1 MTSGAYPD
9 PRRIGMEVSLA
20 RGLEAGGYYN
30 AAKLLWALAYSD
42 EIRRSYIGGVP
53 KGEAALAR
61 DLGALREELEQ
72 SGALPEALAYLER
85 GLHAVE
91 RRGEL
96 AWEDTGELAVCRA
109 CGHLLIRTIPDRCPG
124 CGAWRLTFRSF
135 PPVYFLEPVS
145 AETALAAL
153 RATPGILEGLLA
165 GLSPEAMSIPEAPGE
180 WSMRE
185 AIHHYLITE
194 SLLAGRV
201 RQILEQDRPRL
212 AGLAAWTAELEGSS
226 TEDMFRRF
234 RESRQAT
241 IGRLSGLNAEQWLRI
256 GEHEEFGPVT
266 LLQQASYFARHDH
279 SHLGQVEAIRRA
291 IAA

>member
-1 MTSGAYPD
+1 
-9 PRRIGMEVSLA
+9 
-20 RGLEAGGYYN
+20 
-30 AAKLLWALAYSD
+30 
-42 EIRRSYIGGVP
+42 
-53 KGEAALAR
+53 
-61 DLGALREELEQ
+61 
-72 SGALPEALAYLER
+72 
-85 GLHAVE
+85 
-91 RRGEL
+91 
-96 AWEDTGELAVCRA
+96 
-109 CGHLLIRTIPDRCPG
+109 
-124 CGAWRLTFRSF
+124 
-135 PPVYFLEPVS
+135 
-145 AETALAAL
+145 
-153 RATPGILEGLLA
+153 
-165 GLSPEAMSIPEAPGE
+165 
-180 WSMRE
+180 MRE

-212 AGLAAWTAELEGSS
+212 AGLAAWTAELEGAS

>member
-1 MTSGAYPD
+1 
-9 PRRIGMEVSLA
+9 VSLA

-61 DLGALREELEQ
+61 DLGDLREELEQ

-85 GLHAVE
+85 GLRAVE

-96 AWEDTGELAVCRA
+96 AWEDTGEIAVCRA

-153 RATPGILEGLLA
+153 RATPGLLEGLLA
-165 GLSPEAMSIPEAPGE
+165 GLSPEAMSIQEAPGE

-212 AGLAAWTAELEGSS
+212 AGLAAWTAELEGAS